1 MQDPILAM
9 RQSEFKELMN
19 SIFQQHITTIIEAF
33 RMELGIVNFEKPTQY
48 KTVKEVMEMFQV
60 TKPTVY
66 SWVKKNII
74 KAEKIGNRT
83 LFKLEELQKA
93 LSAENFYMP
102 PEKQAGFMALK
113 PPVVNKKPFHKF
125 ETVKN
130 RNIWQQRQNQLQ
142 DFQRINAP
150 FDDGDFNLEDL
161 DPDEFTE
168 D

>member
-9 RQSEFKELMN
+9 RQSELKEVIN
-19 SIFQQHITTIIEAF
+19 SVFQQHIATIIEAF
-33 RMELGIVNFEKPTQY
+33 RMELGIVNFEKPTKY

-66 SWVKKNII
+66 SWINKNII
-74 KAEKIGNRT
+74 KAVKIGNRT
-83 LFKLEELQKA
+83 LFELEDLRKA

-113 PPVVNKKPFHKF
+113 PPVVSKKPFHKF

-142 DFQRINAP
+142 DFQRIKTP
-150 FDDGDFNLEDL
+150 FDDDDFNLEGL

>member
-33 RMELGIVNFEKPTQY
+33 RMELGNVNFEKPTQY

-66 SWVKKNII
+66 SWINKNII
-74 KAEKIGNRT
+74 KAVKIGNRT
-83 LFKLEELQKA
+83 LFELEDLRKA
-93 LSAENFYMP
+93 LSAENYYMP

-113 PPVVNKKPFHKF
+113 PPVVSKKPFHKF

-130 RNIWQQRQNQLQ
+130 RNIWQQRQKQLE
-142 DFQRINAP
+142 DFQRIKTP
-150 FDDGDFNLEDL
+150 FDDDDFNLEGL